1 MDKLNILPGTS
12 MQLEI
17 INSNADIR
25 HSVVYIGSLPGKSI
39 LVSAPMNNQLPDNIM
54 TSTQVAIRFFS
65 GKDIY
70 AFKSIVSLIYS
81 EPFNYL
87 HLFYP
92 EKIESVMVRQAERI
106 PAFIEAR
113 TSLAENGEQLVSM
126 IRNISTSGF
135 LLVCEKTLGEVETEI
150 FIKFTLEFA
159 KQINELCIKGII
171 KNVGELQ
178 VSEGEDH
185 AMRRYGIEFSN
196 LDDSTEILIHGYIFE
211 QLVKSR

>member
-12 MQLEI
+12 MQLEV
-17 INSNADIR
+17 INSDVSIR
-25 HSVVYIGSLPGKSI
+25 HSVIYIGSLPGKSI
-39 LVSAPMNNQLPDNIM
+39 LISAAMNARLPDNIM

-92 EKIESVMVRQAERI
+92 EKIESVMVRQAERV
-106 PAFIEAR
+106 PAFIEAL
-113 TSLAENGEQLVSM
+113 TSLAENGEPLVSM

-135 LLVCEKTLGEVETEI
+135 LLVSEKSLGEVGTEV

-159 KQINELCIKGII
+159 KQINELCVKGII
-171 KNVGELQ
+171 KNVGELK

-185 AMRRYGIEFSN
+185 SLRRYGIEFTD
-196 LDDSTEILIHGYIFE
+196 LDESIAILIHGYIFE